1 MTANNLRLLFV
12 TCLFFAISL
21 ASNTSLSAEPE
32 SLDVDMSGEVSAL
45 TDGLL
50 IIRSLFGFSGQS
62 LVGGA
67 LSDDAFRDS
76 PQQIEKRITD
86 LGNAIDVDADGE
98 VLPLTDGLLIIRALF
113 EFSGESLILGALGNL
128 AEGTA
133 STISQRIRN
142 LSIAT
147 TNPTDLTGRYD
158 GSSRTGIFGEE
169 SATIFIELNAKEINI
184 ETDLFFSPN
193 YRFKGA
199 IDSETTPFSTEGTYV
214 TSDFQ
219 EGNWEAKKIIKI
231 SKDALYLKINNGFGD
246 LRMVG
251 FLEEEDLK
259 EKVYSTS
266 KTYANLLGDDL
277 HAAQGSF
284 KGRMKTYGNCS
295 DRSFEISPT
304 DFKLD
309 ITNGIITLTQT
320 AFFEGTCVLTGAL
333 APNETD
339 QASISGTFQCSNFT
353 SGSWATQDIAF
364 IDEQVLY
371 APINFKTNDDTC
383 EYRVAYLVQK

>member
-21 ASNTSLSAEPE
+21 ASKTSLSAEPE

-113 EFSGESLILGALGNL
+113 GFSGESLILGALGNL

-158 GSSRTGIFGEE
+158 GSSRTE
-169 SATIFIELNAKEINI
+169 S
-184 ETDLFFSPN
+184 P
-193 YRFKGA
+193 
-199 IDSETTPFSTEGTYV
+199 
-214 TSDFQ
+214 
-219 EGNWEAKKIIKI
+219 
-231 SKDALYLKINNGFGD
+231 
-246 LRMVG
+246 
-251 FLEEEDLK
+251 
-259 EKVYSTS
+259 
-266 KTYANLLGDDL
+266 
-277 HAAQGSF
+277 
-284 KGRMKTYGNCS
+284 
-295 DRSFEISPT
+295 
-304 DFKLD
+304 
-309 ITNGIITLTQT
+309 
-320 AFFEGTCVLTGAL
+320 
-333 APNETD
+333 
-339 QASISGTFQCSNFT
+339 
-353 SGSWATQDIAF
+353 
-364 IDEQVLY
+364 
-371 APINFKTNDDTC
+371 
-383 EYRVAYLVQK
+383 LVC